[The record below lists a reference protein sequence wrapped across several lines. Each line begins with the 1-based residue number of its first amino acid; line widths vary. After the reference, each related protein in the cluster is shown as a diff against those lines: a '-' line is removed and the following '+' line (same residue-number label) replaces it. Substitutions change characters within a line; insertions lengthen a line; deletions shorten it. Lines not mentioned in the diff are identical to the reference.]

1 MTPPD
6 RRLVRA
12 GLIRL
17 QYPNIT
23 IRAGLS
29 VSLDAAA

>member
-17 QYPNIT
+17 QHPNIT
-23 IRAGLS
+23 IAGPS